1 MPSDIQQPDKPAEE
15 FDEQLK
21 SLRSR
26 ISDLGSE
33 VDADRMG
40 IAASMGGGVFLIL
53 LAALAA
59 YDLFSGK
66 AGVWL
71 QVGIDRD
78 TLTWVAWII
87 GVAGAVLIA
96 RAIFR
101 RRRGESDQVRE
112 LAALEQQHA
121 DLLEQRKNADR
132 TEAENQKQGIE

>member
-59 YDLFSGK
+59 YDLFSGQ

-78 TLTWVAWII
+78 TLTWVAVIL
-87 GVAGAVLIA
+87 GVLGFGLVA
-96 RAIFR
+96 RAIFS
-101 RRRGESDQVRE
+101 RRRGES
-112 LAALEQQHA
+112 
-121 DLLEQRKNADR
+121 
-132 TEAENQKQGIE
+132 